1 MDFYEWIIERDEDLR
16 IRLDQYMLASGFQ
29 HIFISGAVGSM
40 RDITLAA
47 PGEFTIPP
55 RLVMT
60 ECLGPA
66 EITSFA
72 GDVYLRHLAPQDEL
86 FLDPENDSPLFAHIH
101 MSCAIAGG
109 QTIGGGLRRGKAFRR
124 IKLFVVPQKDFH

>member
-1 MDFYEWIIERDEDLR
+1 MEFYELIIERDEDLR
-16 IRLDQYMLASGFQ
+16 TQLDQYMLSKGFK
-29 HIFISGAVGSM
+29 HIYISGAVGSM

-47 PGEFTIPP
+47 PAGFNIPP
-55 RLVMT
+55 NLVLT
-60 ECLGPA
+60 KCLGPA

-86 FLDPENDSPLFAHIH
+86 FLDPEEKSPLFAHIH

-109 QTIGGGLRRGKAFRR
+109 KTYGGGFRTGKAFRR
-124 IKLFVVPQKDFH
+124 IKLFIAAKENII